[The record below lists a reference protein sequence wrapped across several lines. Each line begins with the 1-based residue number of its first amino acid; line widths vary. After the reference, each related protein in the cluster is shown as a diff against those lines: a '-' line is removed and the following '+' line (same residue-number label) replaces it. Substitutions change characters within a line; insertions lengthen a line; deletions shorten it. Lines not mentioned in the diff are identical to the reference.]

1 MDFLNFKTCFPFQNA
16 RMSSSGG
23 GSVSMEDQQPQ
34 TYCLKWNNHQSN
46 LLGLFARLFASEQ
59 FTDVVVTAEG
69 RSIRA
74 HKVRTNPR
82 AKLHFYNLLTGSAY
96 IQFRGCMIPS
106 SWPPFHVG
114 TRVDNFWKFFDHQLT
129 G

>member
-1 MDFLNFKTCFPFQNA
+1 
-16 RMSSSGG
+16 
-23 GSVSMEDQQPQ
+23 MEDPQPQ

-74 HKVRTNPR
+74 HKVRTSIR
-82 AKLHFYNLLTGSAY
+82 AKLHFYV
-96 IQFRGCMIPS
+96 QFYQNSIPRLRDPS
-106 SWPPFHVG
+106 SWPPFLVG
-114 TRVDNFWKFFDHQLT
+114 TGSLNLRIKLFAETCTYT
-129 G
+129 GIG

>member
-1 MDFLNFKTCFPFQNA
+1 
-16 RMSSSGG
+16 MSSSGG
-23 GSVSMEDQQPQ
+23 GSVSMEDPQPQ

-74 HKVRTNPR
+74 HKVRTSIR
-82 AKLHFYNLLTGSAY
+82 AKLHFYSSTD
-96 IQFRGCMIPS
+96 IRFRGCVIPL
-106 SWPPFHVG
+106 FG
-114 TRVDNFWKFFDHQLT
+114 RLFARGRVH
-129 G
+129 

>member
-1 MDFLNFKTCFPFQNA
+1 
-16 RMSSSGG
+16 MSSSGG
-23 GSVSMEDQQPQ
+23 GSVSMEDPQPQ

-74 HKVRTNPR
+74 HKVRTSSIR
-82 AKLHFYNLLTGSAY
+82 AKLHFYSSAK
-96 IQFRGCMIPS
+96 IRFRGCVIPLPGRLFARG
-106 SWPPFHVG
+106 WVH
-114 TRVDNFWKFFDHQLT
+114 
-129 G
+129 